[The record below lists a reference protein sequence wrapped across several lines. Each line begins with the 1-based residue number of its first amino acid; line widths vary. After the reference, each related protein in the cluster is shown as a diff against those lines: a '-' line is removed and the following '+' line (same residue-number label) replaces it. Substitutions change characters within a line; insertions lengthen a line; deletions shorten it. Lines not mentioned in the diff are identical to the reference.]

1 MQKYT
6 ILLGKTGYCSKN
18 IRSVVRLRKYLFV
31 SVIIIIIVLFVLLK
45 VRYFLIGL
53 VHPFVYILKPI

>member
-1 MQKYT
+1 MPYM
-6 ILLGKTGYCSKN
+6 IAVSLEMSDEPKN

-31 SVIIIIIVLFVLLK
+31 SVIIIVLFVLLK

>member
-31 SVIIIIIVLFVLLK
+31 SFIIIIVLFVLLK

>member
-31 SVIIIIIVLFVLLK
+31 SVIIIVLFVLLK

>member
-31 SVIIIIIVLFVLLK
+31 SVIIIVIFVLLK